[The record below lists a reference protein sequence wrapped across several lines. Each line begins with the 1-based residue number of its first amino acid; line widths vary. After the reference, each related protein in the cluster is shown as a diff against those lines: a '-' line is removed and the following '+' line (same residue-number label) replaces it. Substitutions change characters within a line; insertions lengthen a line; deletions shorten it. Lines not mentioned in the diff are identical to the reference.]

1 CHTGDHNG
9 ARLPHR
15 NVTHTPPKI
24 KSNHHQQR
32 GAEPNHT
39 IADSRSEPFPGK
51 HTRVAQ
57 SYSDWGGEECAEQIY
72 GSKEPTHAL
81 PGRRRAHSHRLAPP
95 KHNSAGRP
103 RATPNTRVAGA
114 AALPR
119 KRWAARVTSPSQ
131 TVVCET

>member
-39 IADSRSEPFPGK
+39 IADSRNEPFPGK

-57 SYSDWGGEECAEQIY
+57 SYSDWGGEECAEQVY
-72 GSKEPTHAL
+72 GSNEPTHAL
-81 PGRRRAHSHRLAPP
+81 PGRRRADSHRLARP
-95 KHNSAGRP
+95 KHNS
-103 RATPNTRVAGA
+103 GA
-114 AALPR
+114 AAVPR
-119 KRWAARVTSPSQ
+119 KQSAARVNVAARTAQPGRAKG
-131 TVVCET
+131 